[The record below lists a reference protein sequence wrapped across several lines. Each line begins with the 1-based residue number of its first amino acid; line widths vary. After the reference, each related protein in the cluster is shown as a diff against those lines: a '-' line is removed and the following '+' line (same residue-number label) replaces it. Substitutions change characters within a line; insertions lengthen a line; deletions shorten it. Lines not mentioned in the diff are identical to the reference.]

1 MKRNINGLLGYTMK
15 GIDGE
20 IGKVRDFYFD
30 DETWDIRHVI
40 LKTGNWFSGRDVL
53 ISPKAILEMNWK
65 DGILPVNLTM
75 KQMLESPEIDT
86 NKPVSR
92 QQEIEI
98 YGHNLWQPFWG
109 NDFYTT
115 GLGGIFGSSNQNIQ
129 SDIKETA
136 EVKPLGVNSSPD
148 NRHLRSTHVVT
159 GFHIHAI
166 DGKIGHVIDFII
178 DDLNWKILY
187 LAIDTHQW
195 IGGQKLLLPVR
206 NIKEIEWENATVY
219 VDEKIETINKS
230 LLFDRSLYEAPE
242 PANVVTYNMNS
253 TLE

>member
-1 MKRNINGLLGYTMK
+1 MKRNLNGLLGYTMK
-15 GIDGE
+15 GTDGE

-40 LKTGNWFSGRDVL
+40 LKTGSWFSSRDVL
-53 ISPKAILEMNWK
+53 ISPKAILESDWK

-86 NKPVSR
+86 DKPVSR

-98 YGHNLWQPFWG
+98 YGHNLWQPYWG

-115 GLGGIFGSSNQNIQ
+115 GLGGIFGSEHQIAPNEAE
-129 SDIKETA
+129 ET
-136 EVKPLGVNSSPD
+136 EDKLKPTSVKSSPD
-148 NRHLRSTHVVT
+148 DHHLRSAHVVT

-166 DGKIGHVIDFII
+166 DGKIGHVVDFIM
-178 DDLNWKILY
+178 DDQTWKILC

-195 IGGQKLLLPVR
+195 IGGQKVLLPVR
-206 NIKEIEWENATVY
+206 NIKGIEWENSSVY
-219 VDEKIETINKS
+219 VDEKTDSIKTS
-230 LLFDRSLYEAPE
+230 PLFDRSVYEDPE
-242 PANVVTYNMNS
+242 KVKRFP
-253 TLE
+253 